1 MNTRQLIDYVH
12 SIADTIPIVYSFN
25 DVDPYSYWNSK
36 EVKYGSVIFAVKGYV
51 TLDSVTRYNCIIYY
65 GDRVLKDE
73 SNVNDVYT
81 DAQTTINH
89 IISVIK
95 HDDKAIDVVTGSPS
109 VTFFRQKFL
118 DELAGGYCN
127 FTIEAENTLGACG
140 YK

>member
-1 MNTRQLIDYVH
+1 MNTRQLIKYVND
-12 SIADTIPIVYSFN
+12 IVDGITIVHSFN
-25 DVDPYSYWNSK
+25 DVDPYSYWNSQ

-51 TLDSVTRYNCIIYY
+51 KTGGLTRYQCVMYY

-89 IISVIK
+89 VIDSIRLS
-95 HDDKAIDVVTGSPS
+95 DDHINVVDGSPS
-109 VTFFRQKFL
+109 VTFFRQRFL

-127 FTIEAENTLGACG
+127 FNIEVEDSVGACG
-140 YK
+140 Y